1 MIANPIPWPDGARC
15 AVAMTWDMDADSAF
29 NWYNKD
35 TADTLVAAQSW
46 TRYDPLIAIP
56 RLVEQFARRELRLTF
71 FVPGWV
77 IEKYPAQID
86 LLAKHGHEIGLHGYL
101 HERSNEIGEDDEL
114 TAGLDEFG
122 DAEPAPEKRAV
133 KVELD
138 RPPEFI
144 ERNVDRGV
152 VLRGRAAGVV
162 VEHVEAAELVDGDA
176 DRRL

>member
-114 TAGLDEFG
+114 YWLGRGLD
-122 DAEPAPEKRAV
+122 AYKR
-133 KVELD
+133 
-138 RPPEFI
+138 RQ
-144 ERNVDRGV
+144 
-152 VLRGRAAGVV
+152 RAARLACA
-162 VEHVEAAELVDGDA
+162 EFRLLETLAARTA
-176 DRRL
+176 RRRHRIRFVANGRRHSLCIARGGR